1 MTIDKNE
8 WFPLVGLAAVRVSS
22 DGRESGGARGGSLIR
37 LSSDRSPLP
46 VSSSKSQKLQ
56 LELAKR
62 NAWDASRAKY
72 ELNEEEKKV

>member
-22 DGRESGGARGGSLIR
+22 DGRESGGASTLIR